1 MILAQ
6 PVFQVHESLGLSYK
20 TSKQLNAIVDKLPG
34 RPKFKKSEVTM
45 AGEVFDVW
53 HRDILECIQTLIGDP
68 EFAGELKLAPEK
80 HYTDKDHLNRVYSDV
95 HTGKWW
101 WKIQVGWVM
110 FPSVTHS

>member
-6 PVFQVHESLGLSYK
+6 LVFQVHESLGLSFK
-20 TSKQLNAIVDKLPG
+20 TSKELNTIVDKLPG
-34 RPKFKKSEVTM
+34 RPKFKKSEVTV

-68 EFAGELKLAPEK
+68 EFAGQLKLVPER

-101 WKIQVGWVM
+101 WKIQVGWVLVL
-110 FPSVTHS
+110 SVTHS